1 MRIALKSLLLLPETP
16 GSGDWART
24 RLVMG
29 WGLAFMMVALFF
41 SYAFLRLD
49 YGWNWS
55 SIWDY
60 RQKFWQGWLLT
71 VGLSLTSLLVSVFL
85 GLLLALASSARL
97 VVLRC
102 LARIYVELIRGT
114 PLLVQ
119 ILIFYYVVAP
129 VYGIQG
135 RFVSGVL
142 ILSIFSSAYL
152 AEIFRAGME
161 NIAGSQ
167 LESSRAVGFT
177 RWQTYRYVIFPQA
190 LRQTLPPLAGQFANL
205 IKDSSLLSIIAI
217 SEFTLAAQ
225 EVNSMTF
232 SAFESFLPLA
242 IGYLMLTLPLS
253 LWSRRLENRLRYDH

>member
-1 MRIALKSLLLLPETP
+1 MRPAIKSLVLLPETP
-16 GSGDWART
+16 GSGEWARL
-24 RLVMG
+24 R
-29 WGLAFMMVALFF
+29 WGLGWSTAFLLVTLFF

-60 RQKFWQGWLLT
+60 RLKFWQGWLMT
-71 VGLSLTSLLVSVFL
+71 VGLSVAALVLSVLF
-85 GLLLALASSARL
+85 GLLIAIASSGRL
-97 VVLRC
+97 VFLRC

-135 RFVSGVL
+135 RFISGVI
-142 ILSIFSSAYL
+142 ILSVFSSAYL
-152 AEIFRAGME
+152 AEIFRAGIE

-167 LESSRAVGFT
+167 LESARAVGFT

-232 SAFESFLPLA
+232 SAFESFIPLA
-242 IGYLMLTLPLS
+242 IGYLILTLPLS
-253 LWSRRLENRLRYDH
+253 LWSRRLEGRLRYDH